1 MSQRLL
7 NILGMD
13 TSGQGRVG
21 VAQIGP
27 AYIVYTSTLEQR
39 FKAPIYYVLGVQ
51 GVPFEDANST
61 P

>member
-1 MSQRLL
+1 
-7 NILGMD
+7 
-13 TSGQGRVG
+13 
-21 VAQIGP
+21 VAQIVP
-27 AYIVYTSTLEQR
+27 AYIAYTSTLEQM